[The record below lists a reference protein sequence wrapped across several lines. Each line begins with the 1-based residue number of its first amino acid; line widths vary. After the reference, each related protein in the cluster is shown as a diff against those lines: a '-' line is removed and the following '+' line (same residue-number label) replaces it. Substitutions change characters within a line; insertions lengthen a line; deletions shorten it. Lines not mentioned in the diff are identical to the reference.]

1 MLGYSNTNT
10 QRIRLIFHRPIE
22 FTMHVHTLTNQ
33 VITGSELR
41 PITADIYWA
50 DTADSKPVVVFAHGF
65 RGFKDWGH
73 WHLLAEYFA
82 REGYCFVKF
91 NFSHNGVT
99 PEHLS
104 DFVDLDAFAHNTFSK
119 ELNDWDCVLNWL
131 ENNANLQQRIQ
142 YEWDNLFLIGHSRG
156 GGLAI
161 IKGST
166 DKRVRAIASWAGVR
180 ELDFIWRNNPNT
192 LVEWQERGV
201 IYSYNT
207 RTKQN
212 MPLGINLYLD
222 YQHNQPTM
230 SVSYAL
236 QHLQK
241 PLLVV
246 HGDNDAAVSLGDAH
260 AIQQGAPQ
268 YTKLHIIEGA
278 DHVFNGSH
286 PCTAHTL
293 PLASQQLAQAT
304 TTFFKQALKSS

>member
-1 MLGYSNTNT
+1 
-10 QRIRLIFHRPIE
+10 
-22 FTMHVHTLTNQ
+22 MHVHTRTNL
-33 VITGSELR
+33 VIVGSEQR

-50 DTADSKPVVVFAHGF
+50 DTHAPKPIIVFAHGF

-73 WHLLAEYFA
+73 WHLLAEHFA
-82 REGYCFVKF
+82 KAGYCFVKF

-99 PEHLS
+99 PAQLT
-104 DFVDLDAFAHNTFSK
+104 DFVDLEAFANNTFSK
-119 ELNDWDCVLNWL
+119 ELYDLDCVLHWL
-131 ENNANLQQRIQ
+131 ETDNTLRQAVGYDL
-142 YEWDNLFLIGHSRG
+142 DNLFLIGHSRG
-156 GGLAI
+156 GALAI
-161 IKGST
+161 IKGSE

-192 LVEWQERGV
+192 LVEWQEQGV

-222 YQHNQPTM
+222 FQQNQPTM
-230 SVSYAL
+230 SVKYAL
-236 QHLQK
+236 HHLQK
-241 PLLVV
+241 PLLVA
-246 HGDNDAAVSLGDAH
+246 HGNNDAAVSIDDAH
-260 AIQQGAPQ
+260 TIQRLAPAHA
-268 YTKLHIIEGA
+268 TLHIIEGA

-304 TTFFKQALKSS
+304 EAFFNKALKSS